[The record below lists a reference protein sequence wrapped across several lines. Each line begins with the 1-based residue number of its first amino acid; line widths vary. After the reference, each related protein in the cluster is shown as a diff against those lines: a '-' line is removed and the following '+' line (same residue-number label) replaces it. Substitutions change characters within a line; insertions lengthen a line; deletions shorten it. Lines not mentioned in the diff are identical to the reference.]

1 MASLGHLWLGGR
13 GGAVAFRTAGMGR
26 SRSGEAAA
34 WFVGAV
40 VEMSWLGPVSFGE
53 VRRVGVGKAVAVT
66 VGMAALGSPRLGG
79 RVSVWRGPQW
89 MRGAGCGMSGSGLAV
104 VGRPRDGS
112 GTDRLG
118 VSRRGRAVTVAHGL
132 ALFGWVCLGG
142 YGGRG
147 TVGADSRGGAWHV
160 SVGRSWFGSARV
172 GASGLARA
180 WTAVTV
186 WPGRHWSG
194 WAGRVTAGGRGLQRM
209 ARRVL
214 AGRAGAVMVGIAM
227 SGRSR
232 SG

>member
-13 GGAVAFRTAGMGR
+13 GGAVAFRMAGMGR

-53 VRRVGVGKAVAVT
+53 AWRVGVGKAAGVAVT

-79 RVSVWRGPQW
+79 RGSVWRGPQW

-132 ALFGWVCLGG
+132 ALLGWVWRGG
-142 YGGRG
+142 YGGHGSARLRIG
-147 TVGADSRGGAWHV
+147 AVGRAWAWRSRLGRDNSGPVGWVGYGWAVADCLRNGSVRPGRASRGGD
-160 SVGRSWFGSARV
+160 
-172 GASGLARA
+172 
-180 WTAVTV
+180 
-186 WPGRHWSG
+186 
-194 WAGRVTAGGRGLQRM
+194 GRVRHG
-209 ARRVL
+209 
-214 AGRAGAVMVGIAM
+214 
-227 SGRSR
+227 GRSR

>member
-132 ALFGWVCLGG
+132 ALFGWVWRGG
-142 YGGRG
+142 YGGHGSARLRIG
-147 TVGADSRGGAWHV
+147 AVGRAWAWRSGFGADRTGGAWCAWER
-160 SVGRSWFGSARV
+160 SVGC
-172 GASGLARA
+172 
-180 WTAVTV
+180 
-186 WPGRHWSG
+186 G
-194 WAGRVTAGGRGLQRM
+194 W
-209 ARRVL
+209 
-214 AGRAGAVMVGIAM
+214 
-227 SGRSR
+227 RSR
-232 SG
+232 FGRDATGPVGLGG